1 MLREDLNRDVAA
13 MKAVVAPGSA
23 YWADLKKEVTD
34 AEEQKKL
41 IGEVSGRVVQGE
53 NVIANQ
59 DLDSLVD

>member
-1 MLREDLNRDVAA
+1 